1 MKYIRISPN
10 VEYSTDTDFF
20 LENQIICIVNKEGT
34 KFCSLIENRLFM
46 RSENRHI
53 SKRMQLDIMREI
65 HSDICRLCYG
75 GEPVG

>member
-34 KFCSLIENRLFM
+34 KFCSLIEKPFV
-46 RSENRHI
+46 HAF
-53 SKRMQLDIMREI
+53 REPSYQQADATG
-65 HSDICRLCYG
+65 HHA
-75 GEPVG
+75 